1 MAAKAE
7 GQGWAGA
14 SPLRAAPSQEEAASE
29 SPAHAEHLSRLITR
43 REWPAVLQRV
53 EQVGL
58 VFALALGILPF
69 HFVPTNVAV
78 VSQMAQG

>member
-1 MAAKAE
+1 M
-7 GQGWAGA
+7 GR
-14 SPLRAAPSQEEAASE
+14 SLPSQSSSLTGRGCLGVPCKRGA
-29 SPAHAEHLSRLITR
+29 PLRLITR

-58 VFALALGILPF
+58 VFALALGVLPF

-78 VSQMAQG
+78 VSQMARG

>member
-1 MAAKAE
+1 M
-7 GQGWAGA
+7 GR
-14 SPLRAAPSQEEAASE
+14 SLPSQSS
-29 SPAHAEHLSRLITR
+29 SPTGRGCLGVPCTRGAPLRLITR
-43 REWPAVLQRV
+43 REWPAVLRV
-53 EQVGL
+53 EQLGL